1 MHLTSLQSIAPVRG
15 SAALW
20 NDIRSHAQDLVMNE
34 PILSQTL
41 RETIL
46 RHVTLEAALC
56 FRLADLLAG
65 QNLSS
70 QTLERLFV
78 GLLDAHP
85 RCMSRLADDINVVL
99 ERDPATRHPLDVV
112 LHLKG
117 FHAIQLHRFS
127 HALWQAGRRDV
138 AAHLQARSSRV
149 FQVDIHPAVPM
160 GGGIFFDHATGIVV
174 GETAVIED
182 NVSMLQNVT
191 LGGTGKHA
199 GDRHPKVRHGVLIGA
214 ATIILGNIE
223 IGANARIGA
232 GSVVLKSVDPGNTVA
247 GVPARALRTTGAAE
261 PSRVMNHPLYDVGL

>member
-1 MHLTSLQSIAPVRG
+1 MHLTSIQSIAPARG
-15 SAALW
+15 GAALW
-20 NDIRSHAQDLVMNE
+20 NDIRSHAQGLVMNE

-65 QNLSS
+65 QNLPL
-70 QTLERLFV
+70 QALERLFV
-78 GLLDAHP
+78 GLLDANP
-85 RCMSRLADDINVVL
+85 RCMSRLADDINAVL
-99 ERDPATRHPLDVV
+99 KRDPATRHPLDVV

-127 HALWQAGRRDV
+127 HALWQAGRRDI
-138 AAHLQARSSRV
+138 AAHLHARSSRV
-149 FQVDIHPAVPM
+149 FLVDIHPAVPI

-182 NVSMLQNVT
+182 NVSILQNVT

-199 GDRHPKVRHGVLIGA
+199 GDRHPKVRHGVLVGA

-223 IGANARIGA
+223 IGAHARIGA
-232 GSVVLKSVDPGNTVA
+232 GSVVLKPVDPGTTVA
-247 GVPARALRTTGAAE
+247 GIPARALGNAQAAE
-261 PSRVMNHPLYDVGL
+261 PSGVMNHSLYDVGP